1 MKICFVVLTLC
12 GAAIASTDKPDS
24 VSLDDLEGKGMQSME
39 NLVGSVIE
47 DLPPMGVSEY
57 KRVMTRNTDKVLGI
71 MANVSRFGAAARKT
85 LYNPTEKDMEALGE
99 HYDRM
104 TDNVAKG
111 MDRIA
116 LELVSVAFRLY
127 EHAEGF
133 KETNFCD
140 DYKNFDFEYD
150 SEDPTPYLAK
160 MGDVFLKDL
169 DCFLGLSSHI
179 QELKE
184 KINQEGE
191 MAEDEAASMT
201 FGFLQGLHVFRLNA
215 FRFKDAVDAAI
226 EKMSNGDD
234 EQNDQEL
241 RTLRTLRNLLRKRMH

>member
-1 MKICFVVLTLC
+1 MKICLAVLALC

-24 VSLDDLEGKGMQSME
+24 VSLDDLEGKDMKTLD

-47 DLPPMGVSEY
+47 DLPPMDVSDY
-57 KRVMTRNTDKVLGI
+57 RRVMTRSTDRVLGI
-71 MANVSRFGAAARKT
+71 MANVSRFGVAARKT
-85 LYNPTEKDMEALGE
+85 LYNPTEEGLEALGE

-111 MDRIA
+111 MDRVA

-150 SEDPTPYLAK
+150 PEDPTPYLAK

-169 DCFLGLSSHI
+169 DCFIGLSSHI
-179 QELKE
+179 EELKQ
-184 KINQEGE
+184 KINKEGE
-191 MAEDEAASMT
+191 MAEEEAAEMT
-201 FGFLQGLHVFRLNA
+201 FGLLQGLHVFRLNA

-226 EKMSNGDD
+226 EKMSDGDD
-234 EQNDQEL
+234 DQNDQQL
-241 RTLRTLRNLLRKRMH
+241 RTLRQLRNLLMKRMH